1 MPPVIVVLW
10 YNDSAI
16 ISILWRHQNLCHW
29 GRKNTPKKA
38 EIQWLFH
45 YWQKGS
51 IYTPLW
57 IDEYKNINFTIKQ
70 YLSEGWQ
77 PCLYCMFWHLHT
89 APILDFPG
97 GKVFHV
103 NGMKIDTLS
112 ELFWPFWPFSAEVK
126 RFVTNECTLCAWSG
140 KENKSRCLQLVP
152 INQKCI

>member
-1 MPPVIVVLW
+1 MILQSVF
-10 YNDSAI
+10 
-16 ISILWRHQNLCHW
+16 SILCCVTTSSMKDIRIFVTGDEKIH
-29 GRKNTPKKA
+29 PKK
-38 EIQWLFH
+38 
-45 YWQKGS
+45 QKFSDYFTAGKRDQF
-51 IYTPLW
+51 THRW

-103 NGMKIDTLS
+103 NGMKINTLS